1 MDMAQKMMQPDS
13 LLKERAHELFRTVK
27 DAAREADG
35 IEITLTT
42 GQSEN
47 LRFGNNELGQSQFGK
62 SRNLSIR
69 LTLDKRQARA
79 TTGRLEKSL
88 VEKTVE
94 KALSQART
102 SPQDPDHLPMLE
114 AQRYHGLDRYHE
126 RTLTEPAE
134 QKAAH
139 IGFAIDLARKN
150 GLLASGVLGTNVGN
164 VWILNS
170 VGLEAN
176 YKGTNGFYS
185 LTMDADNGNQT
196 GYALS
201 TFADIRELDAG
212 KVAETALERARLN
225 KNQGETLPGKYDV
238 VVDPDA
244 WSETLFFLT
253 VSATAEYAPGFCISQ
268 YKEGRS
274 YLSGRLGEKIMGDN
288 ISIDDDAYHPL
299 QTGAAFDGEGYPK
312 SKLPLI
318 ENGVL
323 KSLASSRI
331 SAHRYPDAKPTG
343 HELPLPNP
351 LGEIPNNLVIRAK
364 GSVKKS
370 AAELVRELDSGLL
383 ITRLWYIRE
392 VEPRTKTVTGMTRDG
407 TFLVE
412 NGEIKRPVKN
422 VRYNQGLLD
431 LFSKVEATSEPVTHL
446 GRFGETTM
454 VQPGVLARDFNV
466 TSVSVF

>member
-1 MDMAQKMMQPDS
+1 MAQKMMQPDS

-35 IEITLTT
+35 IEIMLTT
-42 GQSEN
+42 SLSEN

-69 LTLDKRQARA
+69 LTTGERQARA

-88 VEKTVE
+88 VEKTAQ

-102 SPQDPDHLPMLE
+102 APQDPDHLPMLE
-114 AQRYHGLDRYHE
+114 PQHYRKVDRYHE
-126 RTLTEPAE
+126 RTLTESAE

-150 GLLASGVLGTNVGN
+150 SLLASGVLGTSVDN

-170 VGLEAN
+170 AGLEAN
-176 YKGTNGFYS
+176 YKGTDGFYS

-201 TFADIRELDAG
+201 TFADIRELNAG
-212 KVAETALERARLN
+212 KVAETALDRARLN
-225 KNQGETLPGKYDV
+225 KNQGEVSPGKYDV
-238 VVDPDA
+238 VIDPYA
-244 WSETLFFLT
+244 WSETLLYLS
-253 VSATAEYAPGFCISQ
+253 VSASAGFAPDFGMRQ

-274 YLSGRLGEKIMGDN
+274 YLSGRLGEKIMGEN
-288 ISIDDDAYHPL
+288 INIEDDAYHSL
-299 QTGAAFDGEGYPK
+299 QTGPNFDGEGYPK
-312 SKLPLI
+312 SSISLV

-323 KSLASSRI
+323 QGLASSRI
-331 SAHRYPDAKPTG
+331 SAHRYADAKPTG
-343 HELPLPNP
+343 HELQLPNP
-351 LGEIPNNLVIRAK
+351 LGETPTNLVIRAK
-364 GSVKKS
+364 GSVKTPEK
-370 AAELVRELDSGLL
+370 LVGELDKGIL
-383 ITRLWYIRE
+383 ITRLWYVRE
-392 VEPRTKTVTGMTRDG
+392 VEPRTKTLTGMTRDG

-412 NGEIKRPVKN
+412 NGEVKKPLRN
-422 VRYNQGLLD
+422 LRFNQSLLE
-431 LFSKVEATSEPVTHL
+431 LFNNIDAVSEPIRNVAE
-446 GRFGETTM
+446 FGGATIL
-454 VQPGVLARDFNV
+454 QPGVLARGFNF